1 MKLNNY
7 LSKFFYVEESEVED
21 DNGNVM
27 PSIWLYAHEDDSEPV
42 VILKHAGKPGEW
54 LVGNISS
61 SLQHD
66 TLLSEQQIKKM
77 AKAGMITY

>member
-1 MKLNNY
+1 MKLSNY
-7 LSKFFYVEESEVED
+7 LSKFFHVEESEVED

-27 PSIWLYAHEDDSEPV
+27 SSLWLYEHEDDSEPV
-42 VILKHAGKPGEW
+42 AIFKHTEKAGEW

-66 TLLSEQQIKKM
+66 TLLSEEHIKKI
-77 AKAGMITY
+77 AKAGMITR

>member
-1 MKLNNY
+1 MKLSNY

-21 DNGNVM
+21 DKGNVM
-27 PSIWLYAHEDDSEPV
+27 PSIWVYEDEEDSEPV
-42 VILKHAGKPGEW
+42 VILKQTEKPGEW

-66 TLLSEQQIKKM
+66 TLLSEDQIKKM
-77 AKAGMITY
+77 AKAGMITH